1 MKKSDRLSN
10 WEEKEFPD
18 RNANGIDDRLEPPP
32 VDVRSGADELS
43 ERLEENTHTDPSLSA
58 GDIDARWDEAES
70 GGDETVGGSQ
80 PTPGQDDVAEMGRA
94 LGIEYADDEPLK
106 VGEKERNRD
115 EHRFEL
121 DPASAEDWE
130 ERNRDRGK

>member
-1 MKKSDRLSN
+1 MKKGDRLSN
-10 WEEKEFPD
+10 WRETEIRD

-70 GGDETVGGSQ
+70 GGDETVAGSM

-94 LGIEYADDEPLK
+94 IGIEYADDEPLK
-106 VGEKERNRD
+106 VGEKERTRD
-115 EHRFEL
+115 KQRFEL
-121 DPASAEDWE
+121 DPASAEDWQ
-130 ERNRDRGK
+130 ERNRERGK

>member
-1 MKKSDRLSN
+1 MKKDDRLSD
-10 WEEKEFPD
+10 WEEKEFTD

-43 ERLEENTHTDPSLSA
+43 ERLEENTHADPTLSG
-58 GDIDARWDEAES
+58 GDIDARWEDAES
-70 GGDETVGGSQ
+70 GGDETVAGSTA
-80 PTPGQDDVAEMGRA
+80 TPEQNDVAEMGKA

-106 VGEKERNRD
+106 VGEKEQARD

-130 ERNRDRGK
+130 ERNRERDK